1 MIWGMMG
8 PARDLSRLHEITSVL
23 IRHGL
28 GDLVRRA
35 GVGSV
40 LERAGQILHWGE
52 SAELAHL
59 EPQQR
64 IRLAMEKLGPTFVKL
79 GQLLSTREDL
89 FTPEWIE
96 EFEKLQSEVAPVPF
110 ESLLPEVQAALEASP
125 LDVFDELETPPLA
138 SGSIAQVHRAR
149 LKNGTRVVLKIRRPG
164 IKQVVEA
171 DLRILSYVAGLL
183 DSEVEEA
190 RRYQPKEI
198 LAQFANS
205 LERELDLAMEARNQD
220 RFANNF
226 RDDTRIMVPKIYWEW
241 TSPVMNVQEYIEAI
255 PGNDREAIDAAG
267 LDRKALA
274 RRGAEAV
281 LKMILVDGF
290 FHADPHPGNV
300 FYLPGNRLV
309 LIDHGMVG
317 RLTRARRHQIV
328 DLLFGVARRDEEAML
343 DVVMEWTGGADVDES
358 RLASDLGE
366 LLYDY
371 ADAPIKDLHI
381 AVLLRK
387 ITGIVRKHSIVLPPD
402 LALLFKCL
410 ITLEGSAL
418 QYDPEFRL
426 TNHLAPLLERAAAER
441 YEPKTII
448 NRGRHSIGEI
458 YNLMTTVPKDLA
470 RVIREMRRGRMRV
483 DLDMKRLDTF
493 GKQLDESIDRITVG
507 IMTASLVIGS
517 SIVMTVSGGPQILGV
532 PLLIWLGLLGYLIAF
547 CNSVWIIASIWRSRR
562 NQRRLQDK

>member
-1 MIWGMMG
+1 MMG
-8 PARDLSRLHEITSVL
+8 PARDLPRLHEITSVL

-35 GVGSV
+35 GVGNL
-40 LERAGQILHWGE
+40 LERAGQILNWGE
-52 SAELAHL
+52 SSELAHL

-64 IRLAMEKLGPTFVKL
+64 VRLAMEKLGPTFVKL

-89 FTPEWIE
+89 FPPQWIE
-96 EFEKLQSEVAPVPF
+96 EFERLQSEVTPVPF
-110 ESLLPEVQAALEASP
+110 DSLLPGVEAALEASP
-125 LDVFDELETPPLA
+125 FDVFDDLETPPLA
-138 SGSIAQVHRAR
+138 SASIAQVHRAR
-149 LKNGTRVVLKIRRPG
+149 LKDGTRVVLKIRRPG
-164 IKQVVEA
+164 IKEVVEA

-198 LAQFANS
+198 LAQFASS

-226 RDDTRIMVPKIYWEW
+226 KDDPNVLVPKVYWEW
-241 TSPVMNVQEYIEAI
+241 TSPLMIVQEYIEAI
-255 PGNDREAIDAAG
+255 PGNDRAAIETAG

-274 RRGAEAV
+274 RRGAGAV

-290 FHADPHPGNV
+290 FNADPHPGNV

-317 RLTRARRHQIV
+317 RLTRARRNQIV
-328 DLLFGVARRDEEAML
+328 DLLAGVARRDEEAML
-343 DVVMEWTGGADVDES
+343 DVVMEWTGDAEVDES

-366 LLYDY
+366 LMYDY
-371 ADAPIKDLHI
+371 ADAPIKDLRI
-381 AVLLRK
+381 TTLLRK
-387 ITGIVRKHSIVLPPD
+387 ITEIVRKHSIVLPPD
-402 LALLFKCL
+402 LALMFKCL
-410 ITLEGSAL
+410 ITLEGSGR
-418 QYDPEFRL
+418 QYDPDFRL
-426 TNHLAPLLERAAAER
+426 TEHLSPLLERAAAQR
-441 YEPKTII
+441 FEPKTII

-470 RVIREMRRGRMRV
+470 RVIREVRRGRMRV
-483 DLDMKRLDTF
+483 DLDMKRLDSF
-493 GKQLDESIDRITVG
+493 GKQLDEAIDRITVG

-532 PLLIWLGLLGYLIAF
+532 PLLILLGLLGYLVAF
-547 CNSVWIIASIWRSRR
+547 CNSVWIIVSIWRSRR
-562 NQRRLQDK
+562 NQRRLLDK